1 MKLFEL
7 TESSKFKVIKDGR
20 ITIGDKTFTQHPV
33 DRRSGYK
40 LVLIDAKLLEKLWGR
55 SGEGWVIGPGPE
67 YKNQIKNRI
76 ENFKKYYDEN
86 NEIRVG
92 DVHVREN
99 GVAGF
104 GDGRHRTRVLIEK
117 GMKMIPISMTDES
130 IQNLMANEGKG
141 GSTTAKMI
149 AATKKGKAKKMNP
162 KANKTNQIISTGSR
176 PNDHEAGM
184 GDTTNGS
191 RYQASTSSINDT

>member
-7 TESSKFKVIKDGR
+7 TSPNKFKVIENGTVK
-20 ITIGDKTFTQHPV
+20 IGNKTFTQHPV

-40 LVLIDAKLLEKLWGR
+40 LVLIDADLLEKLWSR
-55 SGEGWVIGPGPE
+55 SGEGWVVGKGPE

-76 ENFKKYYDEN
+76 ANFKQFYEDN
-86 NEIRVG
+86 AEIRVG
-92 DVHVREN
+92 DLHVREN

-104 GDGRHRTRVLIEK
+104 GDGRHRTRVLIEL
-117 GMKMIPISMTDES
+117 GMKQIPISMDEES
-130 IQNLMANEGKG
+130 IQNLMANESKG
-141 GSTTAKMI
+141 GRTTAEMI
-149 AATKKGKAKKMNP
+149 RATKKAKSKKMNP
-162 KANKTNQIISTGSR
+162 KATKTNQMVSSGSR

-191 RYQASTSSINDT
+191 RYQASQSSVNN